1 VSGLLALAW
10 AGLVFTVAWTRRP
23 RESSGRPELAALQM
37 APPKGP
43 TVLVRWGAATQ
54 GRIPILAELSSVV
67 VGAALATSVV
77 LLLLD
82 PAVAVAVTVFV
93 GVVAGARSVSRQ
105 RARAAAL
112 IRQTPAAIDLLSLCV
127 SSGSSPRL
135 SVARVAELVTDPLHT
150 ELAAVVA
157 RTSSGE
163 SLAVAIRRLAV
174 RGHPLRP
181 LALGIAS
188 AEETGQPLGPLLER
202 QGREARLALR
212 RHAEERARRLPV
224 TMLLPL
230 ATCVLPAFCLIVV
243 VPMIAN
249 GFSHLL

>member
-1 VSGLLALAW
+1 M
-10 AGLVFTVAWTRRP
+10 
-23 RESSGRPELAALQM
+23 ESSGRPELDALAAIPRD
-37 APPKGP
+37 APS
-43 TVLVRWGAATQ
+43 VLVRWGAAVQ
-54 GRIPILAELSSVV
+54 RRIPVLDELSSLV
-67 VGAALATSVV
+67 VGGAVALAVV
-77 LLLLD
+77 LAVLD
-82 PAVAVAVTVFV
+82 PVLAVAVTVFV
-93 GVVAGARSVSRQ
+93 GVAARARSVSRQ

-112 IRQTPAAIDLLSLCV
+112 VRQAPAAIDLLRLCL
-127 SSGSSPRL
+127 SAGASPRL
-135 SVARVAELVTDPLHT
+135 AVARVAELVADPMRT
-150 ELAAVVA
+150 ELATVVA

-163 SLAVAIRRLAV
+163 SLAVAVRRVGV

-212 RHAEERARRLPV
+212 RHTEGRARRLPV